1 MHDIPLNE
9 TQRIFADKNHN
20 LVYKFLHEK
29 NLNAAGQ
36 CAVNCGRAVQRC
48 LRGGKNRMKK
58 RKLELYITGKLMS
71 ALMGGRPAIFSTGG
85 EMYHT
90 APVVKIHETETQEI
104 HFETSTTHYY
114 IKPRPFVLAVLNPR
128 RQTPAA
134 CA

>member
-1 MHDIPLNE
+1 M
-9 TQRIFADKNHN
+9 
-20 LVYKFLHEK
+20 
-29 NLNAAGQ
+29 
-36 CAVNCGRAVQRC
+36 QRC
-48 LRGGKNRMKK
+48 LKGGKDRLKK

-71 ALMGGRPAIFSTGG
+71 ALMVGRPAIFRTGG

-128 RQTPAA
+128 RQTLAA

>member
-1 MHDIPLNE
+1 MH
-9 TQRIFADKNHN
+9 
-20 LVYKFLHEK
+20 
-29 NLNAAGQ
+29 GS
-36 CAVNCGRAVQRC
+36 
-48 LRGGKNRMKK
+48 MKK

-71 ALMGGRPAIFSTGG
+71 ALMVGRPAIFSTGG

-114 IKPRPFVLAVLNPR
+114 IKPRPFVLAVLKPR
-128 RQTPAA
+128 RQTLAA